1 MFIPHY
7 MEHVGNLCSPCL
19 LRELS
24 KLQIYNCRPHN
35 TIMCAHKLTFSYAL
49 LYVYVSFE
57 SKLLVL
63 QILVE
68 FTTFTAAICCYRY
81 VLIK

>member
-19 LRELS
+19 LREQS
-24 KLQIYNCRPHN
+24 KMQIYNCQPHN
-35 TIMCAHKLTFSYAL
+35 TIMCTYKLTFIYAL
-49 LYVYVSFE
+49 LYTYHLKVNSFA
-57 SKLLVL
+57 
-63 QILVE
+63 ILVE
-68 FTTFTAAICCYRY
+68 FTTFTAAVCCYRY